1 MPDRAVQKLELEAR
15 YRRERLALY
24 RARIYSDRPTTA
36 VRLREL
42 ERLSHQAEQRLRT
55 ARSRS
60 PGPTLTSTS
69 TGEEH
74 DG

>member
-1 MPDRAVQKLELEAR
+1 MLERRVEELETR

-42 ERLSHQAEQRLRT
+42 EQLSYQAEQRLRIAQSRSRNLARE
-55 ARSRS
+55 ARSKQ
-60 PGPTLTSTS
+60 G
-69 TGEEH
+69 GA
-74 DG
+74 

>member
-1 MPDRAVQKLELEAR
+1 MSDRRLEELELEAR

-42 ERLSHQAEQRLRT
+42 ERLSHQVEQRLRN
-55 ARSRS
+55 ARPRS
-60 PGPTLTSTS
+60 P
-69 TGEEH
+69 
-74 DG
+74 D

>member
-1 MPDRAVQKLELEAR
+1 MPDRRVEELELEAR

-42 ERLSHQAEQRLRT
+42 EQLSYQAEQRLRIAQSRSRNLARE
-55 ARSRS
+55 ARSKQ
-60 PGPTLTSTS
+60 G
-69 TGEEH
+69 GA
-74 DG
+74 

>member
-1 MPDRAVQKLELEAR
+1 MPDRRVEELELEAR

-42 ERLSHQAEQRLRT
+42 EQLSYQAEQRLRI
-55 ARSRS
+55 AWSRSRN
-60 PGPTLTSTS
+60 LAREAKSTQ
-69 TGEEH
+69 G
-74 DG
+74 GA